1 MTNGAAESEVKHLFQ
16 IPRGLGFTPSNHK
29 LYITRLLLS
38 SDSDFMLRIWNFDCT
53 AVIVNW
59 STLLTFL
66 QHNLAKF
73 GVETLNLAS

>member
-1 MTNGAAESEVKHLFQ
+1 MPLLND
-16 IPRGLGFTPSNHK
+16 K

-38 SDSDFMLRIWNFDCT
+38 SDSDFMLHIGNFDCT

-59 STLLTFL
+59 NTLLTFL

>member
-1 MTNGAAESEVKHLFQ
+1 MTDGVAESEFGRLFQ
-16 IPRGLGFTPSNHK
+16 IPRGLGFALLNGK

-38 SDSDFMLRIWNFDCT
+38 SDSDFMLRIGNFDCT
-53 AVIVNW
+53 AIIVNW
-59 STLLTFL
+59 NTLLTFL